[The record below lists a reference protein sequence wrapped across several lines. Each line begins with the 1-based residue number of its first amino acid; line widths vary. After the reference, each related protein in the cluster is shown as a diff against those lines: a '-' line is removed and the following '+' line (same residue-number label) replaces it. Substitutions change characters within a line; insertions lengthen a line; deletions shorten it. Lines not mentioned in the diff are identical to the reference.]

1 MRFGQFTTGTADEPW
16 AGVIRDEGI
25 VRIQEAADAAGIRLP
40 SDLLGV
46 VNEWGWREKVDLAV
60 THALESGTALYDRAD
75 LTRREPVTDPQK
87 VVCVGLNYRDHAD
100 EGGFEAPEEPV
111 LFSKFP
117 QSLVGPD
124 EAIEWDP
131 ELTSAVDYEAELV
144 VVMGDRARNVEE
156 SEAIEY
162 VAGYT
167 VGNDVSARDL
177 QMADE
182 QWVRGK
188 SLDTFG
194 PIGPDV
200 VTPEEVDDLGALD
213 VWAEVNGERLQDSN
227 TRQLIFDVAELVS
240 FCSRAFTLE
249 PGDLIYTGTPDGVG
263 YFRDPQV
270 LLEDGDSV
278 TVGVEGIGELTNSC
292 RHT

>member
-1 MRFGQFTTGTADEPW
+1 MKLGQFESEATGGPW
-16 AGVIRDEGI
+16 AGVLRE
-25 VRIQEAADAAGIRLP
+25 EAVVCLQQAANEAGIRLP
-40 SDLLGV
+40 NDLLGI

-60 THALESGTALYDRAD
+60 AHALESETNLHDRANI
-75 LTRREPVTDPQK
+75 TQHAPITDPQK
-87 VVCVGLNYRDHAD
+87 VICVGLNYRDHAE
-100 EGGFEAPEEPV
+100 EGGFDAPEEPV

-124 EAIEWDP
+124 EPIEWDP
-131 ELTSAVDYEAELV
+131 EFTSAVDYEAELV
-144 VVMGDRARNVEE
+144 VVMGNRARNVEE
-156 SEAIEY
+156 SEALEY

-194 PIGPDV
+194 PVGPHI
-200 VTPEEVDDLGALD
+200 VTPEEVEESDLD
-213 VWAEVNGERLQDSN
+213 IWAELNGERLQESN

-263 YFRDPQV
+263 
-270 LLEDGDSV
+270 
-278 TVGVEGIGELTNSC
+278 
-292 RHT
+292 

>member
-1 MRFGQFTTGTADEPW
+1 MRLGQFEQEWEDEPW
-16 AGVIRDEGI
+16 AGVVCDGGVVHLGRAANEIGI
-25 VRIQEAADAAGIRLP
+25 VFP
-40 SDLLGV
+40 NDLLGI
-46 VNEWGWREKVDLAV
+46 VNEWGWREKADLAV
-60 THALESGTALYDRAD
+60 GHTLESETALYDRAD
-75 LTRREPVTDPQK
+75 LTQRAPIVDPQK
-87 VVCVGLNYRDHAD
+87 VICVGLNYRDHAE
-100 EGGFEAPEEPV
+100 EGGFDAPEEPV

-117 QSLVGPD
+117 QSLIGPD
-124 EAIEWDP
+124 EPIEWDP
-131 ELTSAVDYEAELV
+131 DFASEVDYEAELV
-144 VVMGDRARNVEE
+144 VVMGDRARNITE
-156 SEAIEY
+156 SEALEY

-194 PIGPDV
+194 PVGPEI
-200 VTPEEVDDLGALD
+200 VTPDEVDDIGDLD
-213 VWAEVNGERLQDSN
+213 IWAEVNGERLQESN
-227 TRQLIFDVAELVS
+227 TRQLIFGLAELVS

-263 YFRDPQV
+263 YFREPQV
-270 LLEDGDSV
+270 LLEDGDTV
-278 TVGVEGIGELTNSC
+278 TIGIEGVGELHNPC